1 MIRDFYGLFR
11 QLYKVII
18 NNTISQS
25 IYTKKNR
32 SNQKNITAP
41 QKPQSGGTALTPCK
55 RSAAWGSTTH
65 SPKRPHSGRTKTK
78 QPITAY
84 SSSFFSQTQ

>member
-32 SNQKNITAP
+32 SNQKKTSP
-41 QKPQSGGTALTPCK
+41 QRKSRK
-55 RSAAWGSTTH
+55 AAA
-65 SPKRPHSGRTKTK
+65 
-78 QPITAY
+78 QL
-84 SSSFFSQTQ
+84 

>member
-32 SNQKNITAP
+32 SNQKKHHRTA
-41 QKPQSGGTALTPCK
+41 KAAK
-55 RSAAWGSTTH
+55 RRH
-65 SPKRPHSGRTKTK
+65 SFNPMQAERSLG
-78 QPITAY
+78 
-84 SSSFFSQTQ
+84 

>member
-32 SNQKNITAP
+32 PNQKNITAP
-41 QKPQSGGTALTPCK
+41 QKPQSGGTALTLCK
-55 RSAAWGSTTH
+55 RSAAWGDAALH
-65 SPKRPHSGRTKTK
+65 HLPCFDV
-78 QPITAY
+78 Y
-84 SSSFFSQTQ
+84 